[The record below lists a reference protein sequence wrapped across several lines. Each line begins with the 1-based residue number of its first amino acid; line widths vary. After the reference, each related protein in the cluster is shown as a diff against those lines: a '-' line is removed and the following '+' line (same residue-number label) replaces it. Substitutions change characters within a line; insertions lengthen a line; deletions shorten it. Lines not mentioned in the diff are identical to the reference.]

1 MKEFEY
7 IVTLRQY
14 EDLDSFY
21 EDMETPGGDLYIPN
35 RAVDLVNR
43 RPQSRNTHYMLTEV
57 EAELIANDPRVLSI
71 ELNYKDRNLSF
82 RPNWVENSN
91 FWNKSSS
98 INAAHRNW
106 GLLRSVEGSQRLNW
120 GSNGTTFA
128 SGAITTTSSGK
139 NVDVVVVDGHI
150 NPAHPEV
157 AVNSNG
163 SGGSR
168 VIQYNWFE
176 LNPLVTG
183 TGAGTYIYP
192 PYVDSTVPNRTSDND
207 HGAHVTGTICGNTQ
221 GWARD
226 ANIYNINPYGTAVS
240 YTSQFIDYLRIWH
253 RTKNVNP
260 KTGIKNPTV
269 SNHSYGLT
277 SSIPVA
283 NITSLRFRGTT
294 YNGPFTQTQLAN
306 FGIISAAG
314 IAYITVRS
322 SAFEQDLLD
331 AVNEGVIV
339 VGAAGNVYSIIAN
352 PSEAGESDYNNYLV
366 YNYIVSYYYNRGS
379 ITAANDLICVGSISS
394 LLDDSKALYSNSGQR
409 IDIFAPGNN
418 IISCVNSNSGTI
430 VADPR
435 NSAYNFGKKS
445 GTSMAS
451 PQVAGVIACL
461 AEQRPRMTQIEARDY
476 IVSFAKTGQITA
488 TSGGVADYTDLNG
501 ASNRYLY
508 YVKERPEVGQV
519 SPTVNQG
526 TRPARGMVF
535 PRNKIFKYGH

>member
-21 EDMETPGGDLYIPN
+21 EDMETPGGNLYIPD

-71 ELNYKDRNLSF
+71 ELNYEDRNLSL
-82 RPNWVENSN
+82 RPSWFQNSN
-91 FWNKSSS
+91 FWNKSNT

-106 GLLRSVEGSQRLNW
+106 GLLRSVEGSQRSNW
-120 GSNGTTFA
+120 GSNGTA
-128 SGAITTTSSGK
+128 SVSGAITTTSSGK

-150 NPAHPEV
+150 DPTHPEF
-157 AVNSNG
+157 AVNDNG

-183 TGAGTYIYP
+183 AAAGTYVYP
-192 PYVDSTVPNRTSDND
+192 PYVDSTVENRTSDND
-207 HGAHVTGTICGNTQ
+207 HGAHVTGILCGNTQ

-226 ANIYNINPYGTAVS
+226 ANIYNINPYS
-240 YTSQFIDYLRIWH
+240 SSNNSTSQVIDYLRIWH
-253 RTKNVNP
+253 RTKNINP
-260 KTGIKNPTV
+260 ITGIKNPTV
-269 SNHSYGLT
+269 SNHSYGLVA
-277 SSIPVA
+277 SIA
-283 NITSLRFRGTT
+283 ITDITSVRFRGTV
-294 YNGPFTQTQLAN
+294 YNGPFTSTQLAN
-306 FGIISAAG
+306 YGIFSSSGTASIP
-314 IAYITVRS
+314 VRS
-322 SAFEQDLLD
+322 TAFEQDLLD

-339 VGAAGNVYSIIAN
+339 VGAAGNSYSIIVN
-352 PSEAGESDYNNYLV
+352 PNAAGASDYNNYV
-366 YNYIVSYYYNRGS
+366 VSNYTSAYFYNRGT
-379 ITAANDLICVGSISS
+379 ITAASNLICVGAIGT

-418 IISCVNSNSGTI
+418 IISCVNSNSGTT
-430 VADPR
+430 VTDPR
-435 NSAYNFGKKS
+435 NSIYKFAKKS
-445 GTSMAS
+445 GTSMAT

-461 AEQRPRMTQIEARDY
+461 AEQRPRMTQTEAKNY
-476 IVSFAKTGQITA
+476 IISFAKTGQITA
-488 TSGGVADYTDLNG
+488 TTGGVADYTDLNG